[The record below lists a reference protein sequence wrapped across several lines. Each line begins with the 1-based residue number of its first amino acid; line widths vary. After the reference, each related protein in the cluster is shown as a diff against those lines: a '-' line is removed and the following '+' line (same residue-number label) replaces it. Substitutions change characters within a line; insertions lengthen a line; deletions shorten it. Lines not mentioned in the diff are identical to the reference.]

1 MANKGPF
8 SLNQFQIKMIAVLSM
23 LIDHIGYVFYDMLP
37 GNVYFAMRCL
47 GRAAFPIFACMLAE
61 GFFHTKRIRYHL
73 LLLAVFALLSEIPFN
88 LFMDK
93 RIISTG
99 HQSVMLTLFLAF
111 SGMIMF
117 KYAKGN
123 LRFLSL
129 TGLVLPLLADYLHTD
144 YGALGVITV
153 YLFYLLSLRH
163 PEGMNRISS
172 VEILSA
178 LLPLFA
184 IAFLSWDKEYA
195 CVLSVPILLLYNGE
209 RGRGC
214 KYFFYLFYPLHFL
227 VLVFIYYVITGR

>member
-1 MANKGPF
+1 MNP
-8 SLNQFQIKMIAVLSM
+8 
-23 LIDHIGYVFYDMLP
+23 
-37 GNVYFAMRCL
+37 
-47 GRAAFPIFACMLAE
+47 
-61 GFFHTKRIRYHL
+61 L
-73 LLLAVFALLSEIPFN
+73 LLLVPILLPIAGGFALLRIHPDDDARRNFCAELLAIVNTLAVFALLSEIPFN

-163 PEGMNRISS
+163 PGGMNRISS